1 MKTATESS
9 AYRTHE
15 CGHIGLSDVHG
26 ALYRLAR
33 IDDEVRVTGWVN
45 SVRDH
50 GDLIFVDL
58 RDRTGIVQLV
68 IDPSDAPEA
77 HGIAETLR
85 NEFCVMAR
93 GKVVAR
99 STDLI
104 NPNLAT
110 GAIEIRVEELE
121 ILSHC
126 EVLPFQ
132 LDDDNVNEE
141 ARLKW
146 RFLDLRRER
155 MFGNL
160 KLRSHVTRTMRRYLD
175 ERGFLDVETPILTKS
190 TPEGARDFLVPS
202 RRGPGQ
208 FFALPQSPQL
218 FKQLLMVAGV
228 ERYYQIA
235 RCFRDEDLRA
245 DRQLEFTQLDVEMS
259 FVRQDDIL
267 DMMEGL
273 MKEVWREVA
282 GVEFDEPFIRLPF
295 HEAML
300 RFGSDKPDL
309 RFDLEIA
316 DLTEA
321 WAGTEFGVARGAI
334 DSGGAVRV
342 LAAPG
347 GSKFSRK
354 DMDDHTEFAKQF
366 GAKGLAWFIVEEDG
380 SLRSPVTKFLSDS
393 EQADLK
399 GMSGAAPGDAIFLM
413 ADSDHVVSRVLGA
426 LRTRLIEVLDL
437 EQTAEWA
444 FAWIVDA
451 PLFERDEERGRLTFA
466 HHPFCMPSPET
477 LHLLDSD
484 PEKVVAQAYDL
495 TLNGWELASGSIRVH
510 QYEIQQKIFEVLGIG
525 KEEADEK
532 FSFFLRALKMGA
544 PPHGGIAP
552 GLDRIVMLLARE
564 ENIRE
569 VIAFPRQQSTFDP
582 LTESPSGVDAAQ
594 LEELHLRT
602 VAPPPA
608 APKPQA

>member
-1 MKTATESS
+1 MTETLDATHF
-9 AYRTHE
+9 RTHE
-15 CGHIGLSDVHG
+15 CGHIGLSDVPN
-26 ALYRLAR
+26 ALYRLAGV
-33 IDDEVRVTGWVN
+33 DDHVRVSGWVN

-50 GDLIFVDL
+50 GELIFVDL

-68 IDPSDAPEA
+68 IDPSDAPDA
-77 HGIAETLR
+77 HAVAESLR
-85 NEFCVMAR
+85 NEFCIAAAGR
-93 GKVVAR
+93 VVAR
-99 STDLI
+99 ATDLI

-110 GAIEIRVEELE
+110 GAVEVRVESLE
-121 ILSHC
+121 ILSRC

-132 LDDDNVNEE
+132 LDEEGVNEE
-141 ARLKW
+141 LRLKW
-146 RFLDLRRER
+146 RFLDLRRQR

-160 KLRSHVTRTMRRYLD
+160 QLRSHVTQVMRRYLD
-175 ERGFLDVETPILTKS
+175 ARGFLDVETPILTKS
-190 TPEGARDFLVPS
+190 TPEGARDFLVPA
-202 RRGPGQ
+202 RKYPGQ

-218 FKQLLMVAGV
+218 FKQMLMVAGV

-259 FVRQDDIL
+259 FVTQEDVL
-267 DMMEGL
+267 EVMEGL
-273 MKEVWREVA
+273 MKEVWKDVA
-282 GVEFDEPFIRLPF
+282 GYDFGDEAFVRLPF
-295 HEAML
+295 HESML

-334 DSGGAVRV
+334 DNGGVVRV

-347 GSKFSRK
+347 AGRFSRK
-354 DMDDHTEFAKQF
+354 DMDELTEFAKQF

-380 SLRSPVTKFLSDS
+380 SLRSPVTKFLSEP
-393 EQADLK
+393 EQVELK
-399 GMSGAAPGDAIFLM
+399 GMSGAKPGDAIFLM
-413 ADSDHVVSRVLGA
+413 ADTAHVAARVLGA
-426 LRTRLIEVLDL
+426 LRTRLIEQL
-437 EQTAEWA
+437 ELTPEREWV

-451 PLFERDEERGRLTFA
+451 PLFEHDEEHDRLTFA
-466 HHPFCMPSPET
+466 HHPFCMPTPET
-477 LHLLDSD
+477 LHLLETD
-484 PEKVVAQAYDL
+484 PSKVIAQAYDL

-510 QYEIQQKIFEVLGIG
+510 QYEIQQKIFAQLGISE
-525 KEEADEK
+525 EEAEEK

-552 GLDRIVMLLARE
+552 GVDRIVALLARE

-582 LTESPSGVDAAQ
+582 LTESPSPVDQPQ

-602 VAPPPA
+602 VVP
-608 APKPQA
+608 PKPQG

>member
-1 MKTATESS
+1 MSHSSDAT

-15 CGHIGLSDVHG
+15 CGHIGLSDVPN
-26 ALYRLAR
+26 ALFRLAGVN
-33 IDDEVRVTGWVN
+33 EHARVTGWVN

-50 GDLIFVDL
+50 GELIFVDL

-68 IDPSDAPEA
+68 IDPSDAPDA
-77 HGIAETLR
+77 HKVAEKLR
-85 NEFCVMAR
+85 NEFCVMAS

-99 STDLI
+99 ATDLI

-110 GAIEIRVEELE
+110 GAVEIRVEDLE
-121 ILSHC
+121 ILSTC

-146 RFLDLRRER
+146 RFLDLRREK
-155 MFGNL
+155 MFSNL
-160 KLRSHVTRTMRRYLD
+160 QLRSHVTQVMRRYLD

-202 RRGPGQ
+202 RKYPAQ

-218 FKQLLMVAGV
+218 FKQMLMVAGV

-259 FVRQDDIL
+259 FVKQDDVL

-273 MKEVWREVA
+273 MKRVWHEVA
-282 GVEFDEPFIRLPF
+282 GVELKDPFVRLPF

-316 DLTEA
+316 DLTTA

-334 DSGGAVRV
+334 DAGGAVRV

-347 GSKFSRK
+347 GSRFSRK
-354 DMDDHTEFAKQF
+354 DMDEHTEFAKQF

-380 SLRSPVTKFLSDS
+380 SLRSPVTKFLSDG
-393 EQADLK
+393 EQSQLK
-399 GMSGAAPGDAIFLM
+399 ELSGATPGDAIFLM
-413 ADSDHVVSRVLGA
+413 ADTDHVVSRVLGA
-426 LRTRLIEVLDL
+426 LRTRLIEVLELTPNRDW
-437 EQTAEWA
+437 Q

-451 PLFERDEERGRLTFA
+451 PLFEWDEERNRFTFA
-466 HHPFCMPSPET
+466 HHPFCQPTTET
-477 LHLLDSD
+477 VHHLESE
-484 PEKVVAQAYDL
+484 PAKVIAEAYDL

-510 QYEIQQKIFEVLGIG
+510 QYELQQQIFSVLGISD
-525 KEEADEK
+525 EEAEEK

-552 GLDRIVMLLARE
+552 GVDRIVALLARE
-564 ENIRE
+564 SNIRE
-569 VIAFPRQQSTFDP
+569 VIAFPRQQSTWDP
-582 LTESPSGVDAAQ
+582 LTESPSAVDPAQ
-594 LEELHLRT
+594 LDELHLRT
-602 VAPPPA
+602 VLPPVPA
-608 APKPQA
+608 KA

>member
-1 MKTATESS
+1 MTHAEEIT

-15 CGHIGLSDVHG
+15 CGHIGLSDVPN
-26 ALYRLAR
+26 ALFRLAG

-50 GDLIFVDL
+50 GELIFIDL

-68 IDPSDAPEA
+68 IDPSDAKDA
-77 HGIAETLR
+77 HALAEQLR
-85 NEFCVMAR
+85 NEFCIMAKGR
-93 GKVVAR
+93 VVAR
-99 STDLI
+99 ATDLI

-110 GAIEIRVEELE
+110 GAVEIRVDELQ
-121 ILSHC
+121 ILSRC

-155 MFGNL
+155 MYGNL
-160 KLRSHVTRTMRRYLD
+160 HLRSHVTQVMRRYLD
-175 ERGFLDVETPILTKS
+175 ARGFLDVETPILTKS
-190 TPEGARDFLVPS
+190 TPEGARDFLVPA
-202 RRGPGQ
+202 RKQPGT
-208 FFALPQSPQL
+208 FYALPQSPQL
-218 FKQLLMVAGV
+218 FKQMLMVAGV

-259 FVRQDDIL
+259 FVQQEDIL
-267 DMMEGL
+267 QLMEGL
-273 MKEVWREVA
+273 MKQVWSEVA
-282 GVEFDEPFIRLPF
+282 GVELDEPFIRMPF

-309 RFDLEIA
+309 RYDLEIA
-316 DLTEA
+316 DLTQA

-334 DSGGAVRV
+334 DGGGAVRV

-347 GSKFSRK
+347 GGRFSRK
-354 DMDDHTEFAKQF
+354 DMDEHTEFAKQF

-380 SLRSPVTKFLSDS
+380 ALRSPVTKFLSEE
-393 EQADLK
+393 EQQVLK
-399 GMSGAAPGDAIFLM
+399 GLSGAVPGDAIFLM

-426 LRTRLIEVLDL
+426 LRTRLIEVLDM
-437 EQTAEWA
+437 EPNREWQ

-451 PLFERDEERGRLTFA
+451 PLFEWDEDRQRFTFA
-466 HHPFCMPSPET
+466 HHPFCQPSADTAQYLET
-477 LHLLDSD
+477 D
-484 PEKVVAQAYDL
+484 PGRVIAEAYDL

-510 QYEIQQKIFEVLGIG
+510 QYEIQQKIFAQLGMSE
-525 KEEADEK
+525 EEADEK

-564 ENIRE
+564 SNIRE

-582 LTESPSGVDAAQ
+582 LTESPSMVDDAQ

-602 VAPPPA
+602 VLPPVPA
-608 APKPQA
+608 KA

>member
-1 MKTATESS
+1 MTQTHDATK
-9 AYRTHE
+9 YRTHE
-15 CGHIGLSDVHG
+15 CGHVGLSDVPN

-68 IDPSDAPEA
+68 IDPSDAPAAHKVAEA
-77 HGIAETLR
+77 LR

-93 GKVVAR
+93 GKVLAR
-99 STDLI
+99 ATELI

-110 GAIEIRVEELE
+110 GAVEVRVDELE
-121 ILSHC
+121 VLSTC

-160 KLRSHVTRTMRRYLD
+160 QLRSHITQVMRRYLD
-175 ERGFLDVETPILTKS
+175 ARGFLDVETPILTKS

-218 FKQLLMVAGV
+218 FKQMLMVAGI

-259 FVRQDDIL
+259 FVEQEDVL
-267 DMMEGL
+267 HLMEGL
-273 MKEVWREVA
+273 MREVWKEVA
-282 GVEFDEPFIRLPF
+282 GVEFDEPFVRLPF
-295 HEAML
+295 RESML

-316 DLTEA
+316 DLTQA

-347 GSKFSRK
+347 GGRFSRK
-354 DMDDHTEFAKQF
+354 DMDEHTEFAKQF

-380 SLRSPVTKFLSDS
+380 ALRSPVTKFLTED
-393 EQADLK
+393 EQTQLK
-399 GMSGAAPGDAIFLM
+399 GLSGAKPGDAIFMM
-413 ADSDHVVSRVLGA
+413 ADTDHVVSRVLGA
-426 LRTRLIEVLDL
+426 LRTRLIEEL
-437 EQTAEWA
+437 ELVPEREWV

-451 PLFERDEERGRLTFA
+451 PLFEHDEDRNRLTFA
-466 HHPFCMPSPET
+466 HHPFCQPTPET
-477 LHLLDSD
+477 LALLDTD
-484 PEKVVAQAYDL
+484 PAAVVAQAYDL

-510 QYEIQQKIFEVLGIG
+510 DYTVQQKIFNVLGMS
-525 KEEADEK
+525 EAEAEEK

-564 ENIRE
+564 QNIRE

-582 LTESPSGVDAAQ
+582 LTESPSLVDQEQ
-594 LEELHLRT
+594 LDELHLRT
-602 VAPPPA
+602 VQPPVTA
-608 APKPQA
+608 KA